1 MKAEKRGTEGTK
13 GRFVGVDVVDLGVDE
28 LRDRTRDGRF
38 LDRVFT
44 AGEQTRIRAAAD
56 PDVEL
61 WSLWAAKEAAFK
73 VASKVLGAPPVFR
86 HRAFE
91 VRDPPGTPVAVVTYG
106 DHAFRVT
113 TQVDDTR
120 VVVHAWSH
128 PASMILVCDMDLAEA
143 EALLGV
149 GEPFQDWQ
157 ARRMSPEE
165 RESAHSRASALVRVL
180 ARRDAARHLELP
192 EDRLTIQCVP
202 GPTGRRPPFIHLDG
216 VPLAD
221 ADVSLSHHGRRLAW
235 ALELPWAPV
244 QAESPSTRSSSQAE
258 TTVPPQP

>member
-1 MKAEKRGTEGTK
+1 MKVEGRTEGT
-13 GRFVGVDVVDLGVDE
+13 GNRFVGVDVVDLGVDDV
-28 LRDRTRDGRF
+28 RDRTGDARF

-44 AGEQTRIRAAAD
+44 DVEQARIRAAAD
-56 PDVEL
+56 PEVEL

-91 VRDPPGTPVAVVTYG
+91 VRDPPGTPVVAVTYR
-106 DHAFRVT
+106 DRTFPVT
-113 TQVDDTR
+113 TQVDPAR

-128 PASMILVCDMDLAEA
+128 PASMILVCDMALGEA

-149 GEPFQDWQ
+149 GEPFEDWQ
-157 ARRMSPEE
+157 ARRMAPEE
-165 RESAHSRASALVRVL
+165 RESAHSRASALVRIL

-192 EDRLTIQCVP
+192 EARLTIQCVP
-202 GPTGRRPPFIHLDG
+202 GPTGRRPPFLHLDG
-216 VPLAD
+216 APLAD

-235 ALELPWAPV
+235 ALDLPWSPV
-244 QAESPSTRSSSQAE
+244 REPES
-258 TTVPPQP
+258 TTAGSESGGAVPPRP